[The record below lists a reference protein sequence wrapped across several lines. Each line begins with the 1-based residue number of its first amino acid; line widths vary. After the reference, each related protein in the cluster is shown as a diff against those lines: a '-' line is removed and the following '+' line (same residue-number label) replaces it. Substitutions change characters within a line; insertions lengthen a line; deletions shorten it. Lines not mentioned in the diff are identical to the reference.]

1 MTINNSLKTYQ
12 SNLINAVDGAF
23 DQVEE
28 AVLDHL
34 ETRILHFLTGGGL
47 QDRLNDRMRQH
58 HDDFRQAIVQDAAAL
73 PTRGK
78 GFGKSAALP
87 SADLAGRNRDV

>member
-1 MTINNSLKTYQ
+1 MTQNPLKTYQ
-12 SNLINAVDGAF
+12 NSLINAVDGAF

-28 AVLDHL
+28 AVIDHL
-34 ETRILHFLTGGGL
+34 ETRMLNFLTGGGL
-47 QDRLNDRMRQH
+47 QERLNDRMRQH
-58 HDDFRQAIVQDAAAL
+58 HDHFRQTNTQEAAAL

-87 SADLAGRNRDV
+87 SANLAGGNRDV